1 MISLAGQLVCVDTNE
16 AAIVLRHLDQ
26 HVALTCAEPGCL
38 HFTVTP
44 TGDPLVWTVHERF
57 VDQAAFD
64 LHQARAQA
72 SEWGR
77 ATAGIKRD
85 YVVAAANVHLGESST
100 GLCASKSDS

>member
-1 MISLAGQLVCVDTNE
+1 MAHVSLSGRLVCRDAGE
-16 AAIVLRHLDQ
+16 ADLVRRHLPL
-26 HVALTCAEPGCL
+26 HVTLTRAEPGCL

-44 TGDPLVWTVHERF
+44 TGDPLVWSVHERF

-64 LHQARAQA
+64 LHQARVQA

-85 YVVAAANVHLGESST
+85 YVLALDDDVRSL
-100 GLCASKSDS
+100 